1 MRYKNVKAMVV
12 PHSPFL
18 LALLGRV
25 NEKEQT
31 VYLEGV
37 TSAAVSCLLM
47 FKGHKSS
54 HAGDGSHGVHLH
66 RRHHCHRQV
75 RERGAAGSEHPPVP
89 GRRPV
94 SCPRPTWSSSQ
105 RDSHKDT

>member
-18 LALLGRV
+18 LTLLGRV

-37 TSAAVSCLLM
+37 TSSAVSFLFM
-47 FKGHKSS
+47 FKDHKSS

-66 RRHHCHRQV
+66 RRHHRHRQV

-94 SCPRPTWSSSQ
+94 YCPRPTW
-105 RDSHKDT
+105 RNSHKDN

>member
-54 HAGDGSHGVHLH
+54 HAGDGSYGVSVIILLYCLKK
-66 RRHHCHRQV
+66 RL
-75 RERGAAGSEHPPVP
+75 P
-89 GRRPV
+89 G
-94 SCPRPTWSSSQ
+94 T
-105 RDSHKDT
+105 D